1 MRRPATIIALL
12 CLMASPAPCF
22 AESWKQLSADM
33 FVDTASQTRS
43 YDAVNVNVKYLYDR
57 QDAERLQKTFKSKV
71 PPQYSVQRKSFF
83 CNSGK
88 VSTATYTYYSSAGA
102 VIATGTIPSP
112 QKTDVMPESRIEVVF
127 DHICK
132 QR

>member
-1 MRRPATIIALL
+1 MRRLITCLALL
-12 CLMASPAPCF
+12 GLLASPAPSF

-43 YDAVNVNVKYLYDR
+43 YDAVNVNVKYLYDKD
-57 QDAERLQKTFKSKV
+57 DAARLQKTFKSKV
-71 PPQYSVQRKSFF
+71 APQYSVQRKSFF
-83 CNSGK
+83 CNTGK

-102 VIATGTIPSP
+102 VIASGTIPSP
-112 QKTDVMPESRIEVVF
+112 QKTDVVPESRIEPVF